1 MIAILDYGMGNIH
14 SCIKAV
20 SLYTKDFVYTKN
32 RETIENSKALILPG
46 DGHFDKAME
55 NLSSTGLRETID
67 KHVNSGKPLFGI
79 CIGFQILFE
88 SSEEIA
94 QDTKKERIEGLGYI
108 KGKVKKFQGKDF
120 KVPHI
125 GWNRLQIRRKDKSI
139 LLKGI
144 SDQSFFISSI
154 PTDRRVQKEMRLPDF
169 AITTKRNFRRSW
181 RKIIFLEL
189 SSIPKNLILMDLNF
203 WRISFVS
210 YDYHSGHRFI
220 R

>member
-20 SLYTKDFVYTKN
+20 SLYTKDFVYTNNKT
-32 RETIENSKALILPG
+32 TIENSKALILPG
-46 DGHFDKAME
+46 DGHFDRAME
-55 NLSSTGLRETID
+55 NLNSTGLRETID

-88 SSEEIA
+88 SSEETT
-94 QDTKKERIEGLGYI
+94 QVTKKEQIEGLGYI

-144 SDQSFFISSI
+144 GDQSFFISSI
-154 PTDRRVQKEMRLPDF
+154 LTDRQAQREMRLLDF
-169 AITTKRNFRRSW
+169 AIITKRNFRPLW
-181 RKIIFLEL
+181 RRIIFSEL
-189 SSIPKNLILMDLNF
+189 SSTPKSLILTDLNY
-203 WRISFVS
+203 WRISFIS
-210 YDYHSGHRFI
+210 YDYHSSHRSI

>member
-20 SLYTKDFVYTKN
+20 SLYTKDFVYTKDKT
-32 RETIENSKALILPG
+32 TIENSKALILPG

-55 NLSSTGLRETID
+55 NLNSTGLRETID
-67 KHVNSGKPLFGI
+67 KHVSSGKPLFGI

-94 QDTKKERIEGLGYI
+94 QGTKKERIEGLGYI
-108 KGKVKKFQGKDF
+108 KGKIRKFHGKDF

-125 GWNRLQIRRKDKSI
+125 GWNQLQIRRKDKSV

-144 SDQSFFISSI
+144 GDQSFFISSI
-154 PTDRRVQKEMRLPDF
+154 LTDRRTQKETRLPGF
-169 AITTKRNFRRSW
+169 AITIKKNFRPLW
-181 RKIIFLEL
+181 RRIIFSEL
-189 SSIPKNLILMDLNF
+189 SSIPKNLILTDLNY
-203 WRISFVS
+203 WRISFIS
-210 YDYHSGHRFI
+210 YDYHSGHRSI

>member
-32 RETIENSKALILPG
+32 KATIENSKALILPG
-46 DGHFDKAME
+46 DGHFDRAME
-55 NLSSTGLRETID
+55 NLSLTGLRETIN
-67 KHVNSGKPLFGI
+67 KHVSSGKPLFGI

-94 QDTKKERIEGLGYI
+94 QGTKKEQIEGLGYI
-108 KGKVKKFQGKDF
+108 KGKIRKFQGKDF

-144 SDQSFFISSI
+144 SDQSFFYFIHSYR
-154 PTDRRVQKEMRLPDF
+154 PTSAEGN
-169 AITTKRNFRRSW
+169 AITGLCDYYQEKFPAVVEKDNIFGTQFHPEKSHIHGLKLLENF
-181 RKIIFLEL
+181 IH
-189 SSIPKNLILMDLNF
+189 
-203 WRISFVS
+203 FV
-210 YDYHSGHRFI
+210 
-220 R
+220 

>member
-14 SCIKAV
+14 SCLKAV
-20 SLYTKDFVYTKN
+20 SLYTKDFVFTKDHS
-32 RETIENSKALILPG
+32 TIENSKALILPG

-55 NLSSTGLRETID
+55 NLNSTGLRKTID
-67 KHVNSGKPLFGI
+67 KHVTSGKPLFGI

-94 QDTKKERIEGLGYI
+94 QGSKKEQIEGLGYI
-108 KGKVKKFQGKDF
+108 KGKIKKFHGKDF

-125 GWNRLQIRRKDKSI
+125 GWNRLQIRRKDKSV

-144 SDQSFFISSI
+144 EDQSFFTSFILI
-154 PTDRRVQKEMRLPDF
+154 DLLTLKEMRSPDF
-169 AITTKRNFRRSW
+169 VITTRKNFQPLW
-181 RKIIFLEL
+181 RKIIFSER
-189 SSIPKNLILMDLNF
+189 SSILKNHIPTDLNF
-203 WRISFVS
+203 WRILFVL
-210 YDYHSGHRFI
+210 YDCNSCYRSI